1 MPNPQLTKSTVLGG
15 WWSYL
20 FFICQVLDMSGEVAK
35 LASDLQQAV
44 NTVETDPSSPCD
56 VDTNEITK
64 SDAEENLVEMLTS
77 DNKR

>member
-1 MPNPQLTKSTVLGG
+1 
-15 WWSYL
+15 
-20 FFICQVLDMSGEVAK
+20 MSGEVAK